1 MARVVF
7 AWLFAVL
14 VFFFFNNSL
23 LSQLQQ
29 PVSDLPAGADTF
41 NLLHILHLPQYLL
54 HHYRAALAFD
64 ILLTC
69 SCIICVII
77 PQQRLFTLISIAGV
91 WILYIA
97 YCSIPGDHYAQV
109 GYLLAPLP
117 FLALKDKTFSL
128 YWNLFRYGVCLLY
141 VSIGVYKIYYAGA
154 AHTGEV
160 VHILL
165 KENAG
170 WLMFTEAVP
179 HLQSTDCLLQVP
191 EFLPWYYRV
200 SVVIDLLPV
209 LGFFTKKFDKWLL
222 AALVL
227 FQLVNLLL
235 LNTAFVGQS
244 LIFAAFLPWQ
254 QWAERL
260 QINNSDD

>member
-1 MARVVF
+1 MARVIF
-7 AWLFAVL
+7 AWLFAIL
-14 VFFFFNNSL
+14 VFFFFKNSL

-29 PVSDLPAGADTF
+29 PAPDLQAGTDTF
-41 NLLHILHLPQYLL
+41 SLLHILYLPEYLL
-54 HHYRAALAFD
+54 HHYRAALGFD

-77 PQQRLFTLISIAGV
+77 PQQRLFTFISIAGV
-91 WILYIA
+91 WILFCA
-97 YCSIPGDHYAQV
+97 YCSVPGEHYVQT

-117 FLALKDKTFSL
+117 FLALKDRKFSL

-141 VSIGVYKIYYAGA
+141 VSVGVYKIYFAGA
-154 AHTGEV
+154 GHIDQLA
-160 VHILL
+160 HILL

-170 WLMFTEAVP
+170 WLLFTEATP
-179 HLQSTDCLLQVP
+179 HLQATDCLLQVP
-191 EFLPWYYRV
+191 EFLPWYFRA
-200 SVVIDLLPV
+200 SIVIDLLLV

-235 LNTAFVGQS
+235 LNTSIVGQS

-254 QWAERL
+254 QWAKRL

>member
-7 AWLFAVL
+7 AWLFAIL

-29 PVSDLPAGADTF
+29 PVSSHPDENGTTGLPG
-41 NLLHILHLPQYLL
+41 ILDIPQYLL
-54 HHYRAALAFD
+54 YHYRAALGFD

-69 SCIICVII
+69 SCIICIII
-77 PQQRLFTLISIAGV
+77 PQQRLFTWISIAGV
-91 WILYIA
+91 WILYMA
-97 YCSIPGDHYAQV
+97 YCSIPGDQYAQV

-117 FLALKDKTFSL
+117 FLALKDKRFDL
-128 YWNLFRYGVCLLY
+128 FWNLFRYGVCILY
-141 VSIGVYKIYYAGA
+141 VSIGVYKIYYAIAGDI
-154 AHTGEV
+154 HQLT
-160 VHILL
+160 HILL
-165 KENAG
+165 KENAA
-170 WLMFTEAVP
+170 WFMFIETTP
-179 HLQSTDCLLQVP
+179 HLQATNCLMQVP

-200 SVVIDLLPV
+200 SIFIDLLPV

-222 AALVL
+222 AVLVI

-235 LNTAFVGQS
+235 LSIPFVGQS

>member
-7 AWLFAVL
+7 AWLFVVL
-14 VFFFFNNSL
+14 VFFFFNNNL

-29 PVSDLPAGADTF
+29 PVSDLPAGAGTL
-41 NLLHILHLPQYLL
+41 NLLHILHFPQYLL
-54 HHYRAALAFD
+54 HHYRVALGFD

-77 PQQRLFTLISIAGV
+77 PQQRLFTWISIAGV
-91 WILYIA
+91 WILYVA

-117 FLALKDKTFSL
+117 FLVLKDRKFDL
-128 YWNLFRYGVCLLY
+128 LWNLFRYGVCLLY
-141 VSIGVYKIYYAGA
+141 IATGLYKIYFAGA
-154 AHTGEV
+154 GDIQQAA
-160 VHILL
+160 HILL
-165 KENAG
+165 KQNAG
-170 WLMFTEAVP
+170 WLLFTEAAP
-179 HLQSTDCLLQVP
+179 QLQATSNLLQVP
-191 EFLPWYYRV
+191 GFLPGYFRV

-235 LNTAFVGQS
+235 LNIPFVGQS

-254 QWAERL
+254 QWAKRL